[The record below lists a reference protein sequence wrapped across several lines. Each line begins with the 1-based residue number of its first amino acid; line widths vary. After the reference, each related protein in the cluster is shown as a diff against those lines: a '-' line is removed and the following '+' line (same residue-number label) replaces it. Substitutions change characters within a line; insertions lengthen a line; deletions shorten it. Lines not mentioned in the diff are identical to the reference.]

1 MENRRRRFTGFNL
14 ALPVLVL
21 LAVSWLGVAP
31 LRASV
36 VDACAF
42 GGVPRESL
50 TRGIVVPKFEGTN
63 LRTVQ
68 LQYGANM
75 SGTYRITVTARSG
88 SFDGPLVGSPQT
100 AYVFLI
106 PYNMSVAAPVTF
118 DFGGAPVDE
127 DSVLTLTQTVSG
139 PGEAFFD
146 GGMGAAAVDP
156 APPLPMVEAYETDDT
171 RPPLSTYRKAR
182 VGLTLTQDD
191 LSGGCIPSTTAL
203 CIDNAAGDRRFE
215 VTMDFSHGAALHGQG
230 FAVST
235 ASLGV
240 TNGGLFWFFS
250 QRNPEMLVKVLN
262 ACSVNQRFWVF
273 FTAGTNVG
281 FTVHVRD
288 TVTGQIRTYGNADGN
303 AALPVQDVDAFV
315 CP

>member
-1 MENRRRRFTGFNL
+1 MENHRRRMTLFNI
-14 ALPVLVL
+14 VLSV
-21 LAVSWLGVAP
+21 LAVSWAGTAP

-42 GGVPRESL
+42 GGIAGESV

-68 LQYGANM
+68 LQYGSYTA
-75 SGTYRITVTARSG
+75 GTYRITVTARSG

-139 PGEAFFD
+139 PGEVFFD
-146 GGMGAAAVDP
+146 GGMGASVLDP

-203 CIDNAAGDRRFE
+203 CIDNVPGDRRFE
-215 VTMDFSHGAALHGQG
+215 VTMDFSHGAALHGSAQ
-230 FAVST
+230 AVPT

-240 TNGGLFWFFS
+240 ANGGLFWFFS

-288 TVTGQIRTYGNADGN
+288 TTTGQIRAYANADGN